1 MTPTILAVGASGK
14 FAGLVLPELA
24 KRGAKVRGLIRNA
37 SEAGEVR
44 RHGASETAV
53 GDLRDRTSLDAALL
67 GIEAVFYILPATL
80 PNEVEVGHGMVDAA
94 KAAGVRR
101 FVFSS
106 LIHPVLGAL
115 SHHITK
121 AAIEEAVLA
130 SDMEFTFLHPA
141 VFFQDITAA
150 QLADVRTSG
159 VFSEPWSTGTR
170 FSRVDYRDVAEVAAI
185 ALTEERLNYGTFELC
200 ADGHPDRH
208 DLAALMAAVLGR
220 KVKATRLSPP
230 ASPKPPAGSNAEKEA
245 LKMAAMFDWYDRHG
259 LVGNP
264 LILHAILGR
273 PPRTLGAY
281 LEELA
286 AEAPPVVERAQL
298 RRLA

>member
-14 FAGLVLPELA
+14 FARLVLPELA
-24 KRGAKVRGLIRNA
+24 RRGARVRGLIRNA
-37 SEAGEVR
+37 PDAGEVM
-44 RHGASETAV
+44 RHGAWETAV
-53 GDLRDRTSLDAALL
+53 GDLRNRASLDAALR
-67 GIEAVFYILPATL
+67 GIEAVFYISPATM
-80 PNEVEVGHGMVDAA
+80 PNEVEVGRSMVDAA

-130 SDMEFTFLHPA
+130 SDMEFTFLHPTL
-141 VFFQDITAA
+141 FFQDITAA
-150 QLADVRTSG
+150 QLADARMSG
-159 VFSEPWSTGTR
+159 VFSEPWSTNTR

-200 ADGHPDRH
+200 ADGHPNRH
-208 DLAALMAAVLGR
+208 DLAALIGAALGR
-220 KVKATRLSPP
+220 KVEAAKLSPP
-230 ASPKPPAGSNAEKEA
+230 PSAKPPAGSDEEKEA

-264 LILHAILGR
+264 LTLHAILGR
-273 PPRTLGAY
+273 APRTLRAY
-281 LEELA
+281 LDELV
-286 AEAPPVVERAQL
+286 AEALPAVELAQL
-298 RRLA
+298 RRHA